1 MTQVLLDVLAR
12 PDKPQKSARLVMT
25 DQAMVFTDRTIA
37 WPNIDKVDY
46 SAIDHYTN
54 GAYQHTTFSITVG
67 TPDRQKAGFQMI
79 SGTTGFLR
87 GRIDHEK
94 RDRNRELWSQAVD
107 ILLERVAT
115 RIVSQAISAVEHGGA
130 TELGGVRIDRQG
142 LHKGTLFKKS
152 IEWDQVAGTE
162 IKYGYHRIMAYHG
175 EKTKPRIQVPRGTWN
190 AVLLPAVI
198 RVFAP
203 RARPTQ

>member
-12 PDKPQKSARLVMT
+12 PDKPAKSARLVLT
-25 DQAMVFTDRTIA
+25 DEAITVNDRAFA
-37 WPNIDKVDY
+37 WPAIDKVDY

-54 GAYQHTTFSITVG
+54 GAYQHTTFTITVG
-67 TPDRQKAGFQMI
+67 TPDRQKATFQMI
-79 SGTTGFLR
+79 SGTTGFLK
-87 GRIDHEK
+87 GTIDHEK

-107 ILLERVAT
+107 ILLERVAA
-115 RIVSQAISAVEHGGA
+115 RIVGQAIAAVEQGGA
-130 TELGGVRIDRQG
+130 IELGGVRIDRQG
-142 LHKGTLFKKS
+142 LHKGTVFKKS
-152 IEWDQVAGTE
+152 IQWDQVAGTE

-175 EKTKPRIQVPRGTWN
+175 DKTKPRIQVPRGTWN